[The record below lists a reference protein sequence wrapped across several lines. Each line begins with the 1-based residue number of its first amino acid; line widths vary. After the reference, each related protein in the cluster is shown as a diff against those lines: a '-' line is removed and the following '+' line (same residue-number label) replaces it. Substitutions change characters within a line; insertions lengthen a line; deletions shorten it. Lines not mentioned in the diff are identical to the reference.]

1 MKIRFRGLRPLVRR
15 RTADIVQAGAIV
27 INDRSGKRK
36 LLVVTNK
43 GGRRWLFPKG
53 SVKKKENPEEAALRE
68 AAEEAGVK
76 GEVLAYIGATE
87 DIVDG
92 DEVRVDYFLVRCD
105 RMAKPDDDREI
116 RWCTPQ
122 KCLDLLS
129 DPVLKKLLDRALP
142 EIMKF
147 K

>member
-27 INDRSGKRK
+27 INDRAGKRK
-36 LLVVTNK
+36 LLLVTNK

-68 AAEEAGVK
+68 CEEEAGVR

-87 DIVDG
+87 DTVAG
-92 DEVRVDYFLVRCD
+92 ELVRVDYFLVRCE
-105 RMAKPDDDREI
+105 RMSKPDDDREV

-122 KCLDLLS
+122 KCLEMLS
-129 DPVLKKLLDRALP
+129 DPALRKLLERALP

>member
-105 RMAKPDDDREI
+105 RMAKQDDDREI

-129 DPVLKKLLDRALP
+129 DPALKKLLDRALP

>member
-27 INDRSGKRK
+27 ISDRRGKRK
-36 LLVVTNK
+36 LLLVTNK
-43 GGRRWLFPKG
+43 GGHRWLFPKG
-53 SVKKKENPEEAALRE
+53 SVKKKEMPEEAALRE
-68 AAEEAGVK
+68 AEEEAGVR

-87 DIVDG
+87 NTVDG
-92 DEVRVDYFLVRCD
+92 ELVRVDYFLVRAN
-105 RMAKPDDDREI
+105 RMSDPDDDREV
-116 RWCTPQ
+116 RWCAPQ
-122 KCLDLLS
+122 KCLEMLS
-129 DPVLKKLLDRALP
+129 DPALRKLLDRALP